1 MQGGRTT
8 QEMLDE
14 YMTMAEY
21 YEAERSRLQ
30 GLINS
35 LADRAKENEGR
46 IAELEAEAEKRG
58 LVKPGIRKREKK
70 SELIEKLEMGPSGMT
85 TFYYIADSKNPPLEK
100 SDKVFIVGEVTRGR
114 LVEMK
119 AAQKPGHF
127 AADLVAEPGYKYTFC
142 FKVGNIMTIDAHYP
156 TYLTK
161 VGKYVNYAHVVDPR
175 TKERPKPTTFIDKS
189 MHHIER
195 KRLEELYVKVVS
207 AGELPMLKELANH
220 VGRLYYPLNDLEG
233 IFNLSGVSIER
244 KVCANSDRGSGHC
257 PQTNRPALH
266 PSRHQQPHRR
276 TQAILGVCEGVRG
289 DSIGGGGAAQTGD
302 FQEAPCHP
310 LPVRGQRNLP
320 RWLPSRCPSRRCNP
334 SLHH

>member
-30 GLINS
+30 GLVNS
-35 LADRAKENEGR
+35 LADKMKENEKR
-46 IAELEAEAEKRG
+46 IAELELEAEKRG
-58 LVKPGIRKREKK
+58 LIKPGTRKKEKK

-161 VGKYVNYAHVVDPR
+161 VGKYVNYAYVVDPR
-175 TKERPKPTTFIDKS
+175 KKDQPKPTTFIDKS

-220 VGRLYYPLNDLEG
+220 LGRLYYPLSDLEG
-233 IFNLSGVSIER
+233 IFSLSGVSVER
-244 KVCANSDRGSGHC
+244 KVCGNSDRSRGHC
-257 PQTNRPALH
+257 TQTNRPALH
-266 PSRHQQPHRR
+266 PSRRQQPRGR
-276 TQAILGVCEGVRG
+276 AQAIHRVYKRVRG
-289 DSIGGGGAAQTGD
+289 DSAGGSGAAQTGD
-302 FQEAPCHP
+302 LEETPCHP
-310 LPVRGQRNLP
+310 LPVNSRCNLP
-320 RWLPSRCPSRRCNP
+320 RWLPSRCPSRRSKP
-334 SLHH
+334 SFYH